1 MVMIE
6 MVHWVRG
13 RKAIGKPVQSHLC
26 AARRSQSELHPAR
39 QQSSSHKVQIGQR
52 EHGKRLYGVL
62 GQAAV
67 TNFGETPQALHHM
80 ESVLATRS
88 TPRSGSVDTA
98 LILGQPMVARWPA
111 VDAVAYSGVL
121 AVLPISLPIPF
132 LTLANAPWYIFLAWF
147 LLATG
152 TALPRR
158 EGDSE
163 S

>member
-1 MVMIE
+1 M
-6 MVHWVRG
+6 
-13 RKAIGKPVQSHLC
+13 S
-26 AARRSQSELHPAR
+26 LHAPNIVIFVI
-39 QQSSSHKVQIGQR
+39 SGC
-52 EHGKRLYGVL
+52 
-62 GQAAV
+62 
-67 TNFGETPQALHHM
+67 
-80 ESVLATRS
+80 LA
-88 TPRSGSVDTA
+88 
-98 LILGQPMVARWPA
+98 MM
-111 VDAVAYSGVL
+111 GVL